1 VRRQWL
7 VIGSIILFPILISL
21 SLSLSHTHTYTVAEV
36 AQQAMS
42 DKEEELK
49 KASHQ
54 LESVK
59 KSAASE
65 LEEVATKL
73 KQVFFSSLS
82 LFCIGLLSRVQ
93 GSFTSLFAYQMV
105 SLNASHEPE
114 SVKKS
119 ASQFLRTVRQWK
131 LARGV

>member
-82 LFCIGLLSRVQ
+82 LFCIGLFSRVQ

-105 SLNASHEPE
+105 SLNASHELE
-114 SVKKS
+114 SVQKS
-119 ASQFLRTVRQWK
+119 ASQFLETVRQWK
-131 LARGV
+131 VAGGV